1 MNEQKIKVVIV
12 EPLKRPRAEEI
23 ENTLENLQ
31 KIVGGLIELI
41 YPFEDEEIA
50 LICNDEGKINNLPLN
65 RMLFEKETGRPLDII
80 SGTFF
85 VVSAKFDEEDFTSL
99 SDEDV
104 AKYMKRFE
112 KIEIFTP
119 TKNGLMLTRQ

>member
-50 LICNDEGKINNLPLN
+50 LVCNDEGKINNLPLN
-65 RMLFEKETGRPLDII
+65 RILFDKETGRPLDII